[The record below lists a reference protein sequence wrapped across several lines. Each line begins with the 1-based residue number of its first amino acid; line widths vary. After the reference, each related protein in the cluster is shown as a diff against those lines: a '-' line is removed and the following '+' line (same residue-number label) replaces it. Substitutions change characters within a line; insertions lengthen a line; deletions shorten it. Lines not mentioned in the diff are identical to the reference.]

1 MMAKQREHRGYRT
14 LTWRYCPSCGVE
26 LKLTVPWHSLREC
39 WRKHFMDDHKL
50 DSAEAERRIIDY
62 GPGVARIAERMP
74 IAPPKKDH
82 LP

>member
-1 MMAKQREHRGYRT
+1 MANQREHLGYRMSA
-14 LTWRYCPSCGVE
+14 WRYCPSCSIE
-26 LKLTVPWHSLREC
+26 LKLTIAWYSPRDR
-39 WRKHFMDDHKL
+39 WRRHFTDDHKL